1 MSFQYFILTLTSCT
15 ACPNYTFFFFFQF
28 NSNMQAFAWYKE
40 ASYYEL
46 WENVQISSYLIECKL
61 AELVTKFFF

>member
-1 MSFQYFILTLTSCT
+1 
-15 ACPNYTFFFFFQF
+15 
-28 NSNMQAFAWYKE
+28 MQAFAWYKE